1 MTPARRATPARTRL
15 LRNSSGVHVR
25 WGFRSILLHRSLPT
39 LPSLQVVG
47 GGVTAPSP
55 CRDHDRPACWR
66 VSTVGGAAGKGN
78 HSHEVLWYKSLRLYQ
93 GVGGG
98 RDQDLYQRGIS
109 PSSLPS
115 TTGVLYLTT
124 SATVKYRIARPQ
136 VQTRAAPPGIQPPV
150 RPGKPAHVCS
160 PEAVRTPP
168 RLHKTGC
175 RDQIPP
181 DDLDIPWCVT
191 CGPTSR
197 SFRRMSDPAPPLPQ
211 PDAVGVDP
219 STRVRTDGEQRAG
232 EGT

>member
-1 MTPARRATPARTRL
+1 MCYRPVPLPGSRPTSMLACFNSGGSSREGQPFSRSSLVQITSAVPRSGLRTAPRPVAEGRFLFLAAPHDRRVVADDERIGQVPDRTSSGSDKSSPAR
-15 LRNSSGVHVR
+15 N
-25 WGFRSILLHRSLPT
+25 
-39 LPSLQVVG
+39 
-47 GGVTAPSP
+47 
-55 CRDHDRPACWR
+55 
-66 VSTVGGAAGKGN
+66 
-78 HSHEVLWYKSLRLYQ
+78 
-93 GVGGG
+93 
-98 RDQDLYQRGIS
+98 
-109 PSSLPS
+109 
-115 TTGVLYLTT
+115 TT
-124 SATVKYRIARPQ
+124 
-136 VQTRAAPPGIQPPV
+136 PPV

-181 DDLDIPWCVT
+181 GDLDIPWCVT

-219 STRVRTDGEQRAG
+219 WTCVRTDGKHGAG